1 MHDADTGNPR
11 KISGDELKIMDKQE
25 ILGGEEPD
33 MLVCAKTSG
42 MPCPVYGS
50 LRADCMFCKS
60 PVWVSVS
67 GQKAMRGNKILKPA
81 CIECASEKMQ
91 NSDEEIK
98 ASIVPGA
105 IEELRR
111 YFLKI
116 DEN

>member
-1 MHDADTGNPR
+1 
-11 KISGDELKIMDKQE
+11 MDKQE

-33 MLVCAKTSG
+33 MLVCARTSG
-42 MPCPVYGS
+42 MPRPVYGS
-50 LRADCMFCKS
+50 LRGNCMFCKS

-67 GQKAMRGNKILKPA
+67 GQKAMRENKNLKPA
-81 CIECASEKMQ
+81 CIECATEKMQ

-105 IEELRR
+105 IEELKR

-116 DEN
+116 EEN